1 MLGLARALGETMAV
15 TLVIGNSST
24 AITPSL
30 FTPGYTIASK
40 IANEVINAD
49 HSTFVSAVIELGLVL
64 LIITL
69 IFNVAARLLIRRLTR
84 LPGGA

>member
-1 MLGLARALGETMAV
+1 MAV

-40 IANEVINAD
+40 IANEALNTD
-49 HSTFVSAVIELGLVL
+49 TSTFFSAVIELGLVL
-64 LIITL
+64 LVVSL
-69 IFNVAARLLIRRLTR
+69 IFNVIARLLITRLTR